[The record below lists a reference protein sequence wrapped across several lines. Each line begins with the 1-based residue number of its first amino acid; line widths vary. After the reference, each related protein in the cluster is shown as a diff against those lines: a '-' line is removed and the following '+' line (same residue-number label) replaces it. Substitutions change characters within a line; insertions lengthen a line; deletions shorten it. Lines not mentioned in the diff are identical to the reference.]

1 MADPIID
8 CISRNGCKAEQDGN
22 QTHFQRSQ
30 GDESPCGKQEGISRE
45 ERGEDQARF
54 TEDDQ
59 EKDRIRPDAISSD
72 DPVKVFIQMEQD
84 IGEESKGFHKSP

>member
-1 MADPIID
+1 MTGPIID

-22 QTHFQRSQ
+22 QTHIQGPQ

-45 ERGEDQARF
+45 KRGEDQTRF

-59 EKDRIRPDAISSD
+59 EKDRIRPDAVGPD
-72 DPVKVFIQMEQD
+72 DPIKVFIKMEQD
-84 IGEESKGFHKSP
+84 IGEELKGFHNSP